1 MQQSEHYTST
11 VQVSLCM
18 CLQKRGITTIKPSYP
33 IGFLTSYYPKNSV
46 PTFGEFVP
54 RLGILGCFGEIFGEQ
69 EDFREI

>member
-1 MQQSEHYTST
+1 MLIYLNITS
-11 VQVSLCM
+11 VYDSCH
-18 CLQKRGITTIKPSYP
+18 S
-33 IGFLTSYYPKNSV
+33 SSV